1 MDERRTV
8 RISVDEAGIATL
20 LLSRPE
26 VRNAIDRR
34 MVAEVEGALAQ
45 LAADPAVRVLI
56 LAGDG
61 GTFAGGAD
69 IRQLRE
75 RTSVDAMQAI
85 NGRMFQQVE
94 DFPHPVIAAVEGW
107 ALGGGCELAL
117 ACDIRIAGEGARFGF
132 PEVSLGIFPAAGGT
146 WRLPR
151 LVGLGRAKELVYT
164 GRILDA
170 REALAIGLVEEVVP
184 TGEATTRARQLA
196 ETIARNSAMA
206 VRVAKAAF
214 NAVAR
219 GSAPEPIEKLG
230 QAILFDSREKY
241 ERMTAFLERK
251 QRKERGA

>member
-61 GTFAGGAD
+61 GAFAGGAD

>member
-196 ETIARNSAMA
+196 ETIARNGAMA